1 MIRKFKIY
9 NKKFKEVQAYVQYNT
24 DTKQFSMQLL
34 ESYEGMH
41 PDCIFAELHK
51 MGYIEVPQKYVDMW
65 VKSRV
70 ITPDRQ
76 GMSGILKELGLKEY
90 DRFQFFLL
98 GHGESQMDFSCAI
111 EITDENDKV
120 LKGEKHG
127 IY

>member
-1 MIRKFKIY
+1 
-9 NKKFKEVQAYVQYNT
+9 
-24 DTKQFSMQLL
+24 MQLL

-51 MGYIEVPQKYVDMW
+51 MGYIEVPQRYVDMW

-90 DRFQFFLL
+90 NRFQFFLL

-111 EITDENDKV
+111 EITDENEEEQSKQQ
-120 LKGEKHG
+120 LHGGKSLIKKG
-127 IY
+127 YTVV